1 MRKINNTKLC
11 PILNSKIMSQS
22 IEDLPVIVQFK
33 EGAESLV
40 DDVTKMSRKIKCNLP
55 IIHGFAGNITTDILY
70 RLSSN
75 PDIEFISFDSNVYTL
90 LDIAPPSM
98 KVDFPHREGFFG
110 EDITVA
116 VIDTGVAPHHDLVGN
131 KNRIVG
137 FKDLVNSK
145 KNPYDDNGHGTHVA
159 GIIAGD
165 GSSSRG
171 KYAGIAPKSNI
182 VAIKAL
188 DENGGGSSSDIIAA
202 LSYVIEKKDALNI
215 KIVNLS
221 LGTIPNSSQ
230 SKDPICRA
238 VEKAIQS
245 GLVVVAAAGNNGPNA
260 ESILSPGISSEVI
273 TVGAVDD
280 KRTIDPTD
288 DTIATFSSRGPTLDG
303 ELKPDLVAPGVN
315 IQSLSNSKLDSY
327 SSLSGTSMAT
337 PLVTGSVVLLFD
349 KYGNLSQKEVKRK
362 LIHSCID
369 LKDKETS
376 QGAGVLS
383 LEKLFAENLKN
394 KKFPSHGKKENQLIE
409 GLIILVLILFLL
421 DARV

>member
-1 MRKINNTKLC
+1 MRRINNTKLC
-11 PILNSKIMSQS
+11 PILNSKIISQS

-33 EGAESLV
+33 DGAGSLV
-40 DDVTKMSRKIKCNLP
+40 DDVTKMSKKVKCNLP
-55 IIHGFAGNITTDILY
+55 IIHGFAGNISTDIVY

-98 KVDFPHREGFFG
+98 KVDFPHREGFYG
-110 EDITVA
+110 EGITIA
-116 VIDTGVAPHHDLVGN
+116 VIDTGVAPHNDLVGR

-137 FKDLVNSK
+137 FKDFVN
-145 KNPYDDNGHGTHVA
+145 NRQTPYDDNGHGTHVS

-165 GSSSRG
+165 GYSSRG

-188 DENGGGSSSDIIAA
+188 DENGGGTSSDIISA
-202 LSYVIEKKDALNI
+202 LSYVIEKKNELDI

-230 SKDPICRA
+230 SKDPLCRA
-238 VEKAIQS
+238 VDKAIKS
-245 GLVVVAAAGNNGPNA
+245 GLVVVAAAGNNGPDK
-260 ESILSPGISSEVI
+260 ESILSPGISREVI

-280 KRTIDPTD
+280 KRTIDPSD

-337 PLVTGSVVLLFD
+337 PLVTGSVALLFD
-349 KYGNLSQKEVKRK
+349 KYGDLSQKEVKRK
-362 LIHSCID
+362 LVNSCFD
-369 LKDKETS
+369 LKDKEIN

-383 LEKLFAENLKN
+383 LEKLFEENLK
-394 KKFPSHGKKENQLIE
+394 KKISPSHGKKENELVESLIV
-409 GLIILVLILFLL
+409 LVLILFLL
-421 DARV
+421 DSRV